1 MSHEEERM
9 PARDVTITVLFNNN
23 TRDPKLRAA
32 HGMSCLIEGLG
43 RTILFDTGGDGV
55 ILLDNMKALRKDP
68 KAVDV
73 VALSHAHWD
82 HSGGLFAFLHR
93 ARPGIDAFI
102 PRAVSALFREH
113 AALLGAKV
121 TVVDGPVEIVQG
133 LHSTGE
139 MGGEHL
145 PVDRREQALVFK
157 GEAGAVV
164 LTGCAHPDVVDIV
177 RRANEI
183 VPGAIDVVLG
193 GFHLKDAE
201 TDVAERVIAGLKEL
215 GVRRMGPS
223 HCTGEKHTDTFRRTW
238 GDGLVGFD
246 AGTTFSFPMAA

>member
-1 MSHEEERM
+1 M
-9 PARDVTITVLFNNN
+9 PVRDVTISVLFNNSSRN
-23 TRDPKLRAA
+23 PKLKAA
-32 HGMSCLIEGLG
+32 HGLSCLIEGLG
-43 RTILFDTGGDGV
+43 NTVLFDTGGDGV
-55 ILLDNMKALRKDP
+55 ILLDNMKALGKDP
-68 KAVDV
+68 KAVDKV
-73 VALSHAHWD
+73 VLSHAHWD
-82 HSGGLFAFLHR
+82 HSGGLFAFLHQ
-93 ARPGIDAFI
+93 ARPGVEAFI
-102 PRAVSALFREH
+102 PRAVSGLFREH
-113 AALLGAKV
+113 AVLLGAKV
-121 TVVDGPVEIVQG
+121 TVVDGPVEIVKG

-177 RRANEI
+177 RRAHEI

-201 TDVAERVIAGLKEL
+201 ADVAERVIGDLKGL

-223 HCTGEKHTDTFRRTW
+223 HCTGETHAEAFRRAW
-238 GDGLVGFD
+238 SDGLVGFD
-246 AGTTFSFPMAA
+246 AGTTFTFRMAA